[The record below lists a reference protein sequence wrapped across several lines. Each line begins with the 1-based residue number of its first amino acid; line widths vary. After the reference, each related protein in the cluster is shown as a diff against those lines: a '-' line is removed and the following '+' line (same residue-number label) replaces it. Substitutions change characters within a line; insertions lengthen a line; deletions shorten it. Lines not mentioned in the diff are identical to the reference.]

1 MVWLCHGGC
10 CLLLS
15 LCKPS
20 FSPPP
25 PLSDDIFP
33 FSRVSLV
40 SWSFCRLLSG
50 VPLFVCRDT
59 SRRIS
64 ERTTRRSGFHG
75 NEPFHGSIVG
85 SRQDTRRSTPFF
97 CLSTCPRSSNISLH
111 YCRRSRNVETFGS
124 SVAVSSARIDRW
136 IVIDGIDVLEI
147 SFSRAQTTMYGVL
160 LKEKRV
166 PYFKSL
172 LYSQKRVKND

>member
-1 MVWLCHGGC
+1 MTARRTKVNVQRQ
-10 CLLLS
+10 LLLTNS
-15 LCKPS
+15 HAAAPRLFLLQLHLQSWSGCATVVAVFFLLCVNPLS
-20 FSPPP
+20 HPPP
-25 PLSDDIFP
+25 PSDDIFP

-50 VPLFVCRDT
+50 VPLFVYRDT

-111 YCRRSRNVETFGS
+111 YCQRSRNVETLGP
-124 SVAVSSARIDRW
+124 SVAVSSARIDR
-136 IVIDGIDVLEI
+136 
-147 SFSRAQTTMYGVL
+147 
-160 LKEKRV
+160 
-166 PYFKSL
+166 
-172 LYSQKRVKND
+172 